1 MFDVKSIRY
10 VPSKNDLKP
19 GQLLVQCPLDIL
31 TMRVDKFLWA
41 VRVFKTRSMASQH
54 CREGKVFVDG
64 KALKPAREVKVGEV
78 VHVRKGAVTFG
89 YEVVSFP
96 RSRVGA
102 ALVPD
107 HMRDVTAPEEMEKLE
122 MIRLAQQDR
131 PKGVGRP
138 TKRDRRDWEKAF
150 RS

>member
-1 MFDVKSIRY
+1 
-10 VPSKNDLKP
+10 
-19 GQLLVQCPLDIL
+19 
-31 TMRVDKFLWA
+31 MRVDKFLWA

-54 CREGKVFVDG
+54 CREGKVFMDG
-64 KALKPAREVKVGEV
+64 KAVKPACEVKVGEV
-78 VHVRKGAVTFG
+78 VNVRKGAVMFSH
-89 YEVVSFP
+89 EVVSFP

-107 HMRDVTAPEEMEKLE
+107 HMRDVTAPEEREKLE

-131 PKGVGRP
+131 PKGLGRT

-150 RS
+150 KS

>member
-1 MFDVKSIRY
+1 MESIRY

-19 GQLLVQCPLDIL
+19 GQSLVQVSLDIL

-78 VHVRKGAVTFG
+78 VHVRNGAVTFG

-122 MIRLAQQDR
+122 MIRLAQQDQ

>member
-1 MFDVKSIRY
+1 
-10 VPSKNDLKP
+10 
-19 GQLLVQCPLDIL
+19 
-31 TMRVDKFLWA
+31 MRVDKFLWA
-41 VRVFKTRSMASQH
+41 VRVFKTRSMSSQH
-54 CREGKVFVDG
+54 CREGKVSVDG
-64 KALKPAREVKVGEV
+64 KAVKPARELKVGEV
-78 VHVRKGAVTFG
+78 VEVRKGAVTFSH
-89 YEVVSFP
+89 EVVSFP

-107 HMRDVTAPEEMEKLE
+107 HMKDVTSSEEMEKLE

-131 PKGVGRP
+131 PKGLGRP

>member
-1 MFDVKSIRY
+1 MKSIRY

-19 GQLLVQCPLDIL
+19 GHSLVQCPLDIL

-78 VHVRKGAVTFG
+78 VQVRKGAVTFG

>member
-1 MFDVKSIRY
+1 MKSIRD
-10 VPSKNDLKP
+10 VSSKNDLKP
-19 GQLLVQCPLDIL
+19 EQSLVQCPLDIV

-96 RSRVGA
+96 RSRVSA
-102 ALVPD
+102 ALLPD
-107 HMRDVTAPEEMEKLE
+107 HIRDVTAPEEMEKLE

>member
-1 MFDVKSIRY
+1 MKSIRD
-10 VPSKNDLKP
+10 VSSKNDLKP
-19 GQLLVQCPLDIL
+19 EQSLVQCPLDIL

-78 VHVRKGAVTFG
+78 VHVRKGAVPFG

-96 RSRVGA
+96 RSRVSA

-107 HMRDVTAPEEMEKLE
+107 HIRDVTAPEEMEKLE

>member
-1 MFDVKSIRY
+1 MYSAGTIHE
-10 VPSKNDLKP
+10 
-19 GQLLVQCPLDIL
+19 LV
-31 TMRVDKFLWA
+31 
-41 VRVFKTRSMASQH
+41 
-54 CREGKVFVDG
+54 EGKAV
-64 KALKPAREVKVGEV
+64 KPAREVKVGEV
-78 VHVRKGAVTFG
+78 VNVRKGAVMFSQ
-89 YEVVSFP
+89 EVLSFP

-107 HMRDVTAPEEMEKLE
+107 HMRDVTAPEEKEKLE

>member
-1 MFDVKSIRY
+1 M
-10 VPSKNDLKP
+10 
-19 GQLLVQCPLDIL
+19 QCPLDIL

-78 VHVRKGAVTFG
+78 VHVRKGAVMFG

-102 ALVPD
+102 VLVPD

>member
-1 MFDVKSIRY
+1 
-10 VPSKNDLKP
+10 
-19 GQLLVQCPLDIL
+19 
-31 TMRVDKFLWA
+31 MRVDKFLWA

-64 KALKPAREVKVGEV
+64 KALKPAREVKVG
-78 VHVRKGAVTFG
+78 VRKGAVTFG

-107 HMRDVTAPEEMEKLE
+107 HMRDVTSPEEKEKLE

>member
-1 MFDVKSIRY
+1 
-10 VPSKNDLKP
+10 
-19 GQLLVQCPLDIL
+19 
-31 TMRVDKFLWA
+31 MRVDKFLWA
-41 VRVFKTRSMASQH
+41 VRVFKTRSMASTH

-64 KALKPAREVKVGEV
+64 KAVKPAREMMEGEV
-78 VHVRKGAVTFG
+78 VDVRKDAVMFS
-89 YEVVSFP
+89 YQVVSFP

-107 HMRDVTAPEEMEKLE
+107 HMKDVTAAEEKEKLE

-131 PKGVGRP
+131 PKGLGRP